1 MAHERCAEEDAEAIL
16 SNLKM
21 DGRCSST
28 EIVRVF
34 VSTSLRSRH
43 LSSAQ
48 QIRSNLQV
56 TPSKLG
62 REFEASCIRMHER
75 SFHVSS
81 PCRGTFGSQGFQQQ
95 II

>member
-1 MAHERCAEEDAEAIL
+1 MAHERCAEEDAEALL

-43 LSSAQ
+43 LSSAVAADQ
-48 QIRSNLQV
+48 
-56 TPSKLG
+56 K
-62 REFEASCIRMHER
+62 
-75 SFHVSS
+75 
-81 PCRGTFGSQGFQQQ
+81 
-95 II
+95 